1 MIDTARPR
9 AINASRRLMRT
20 AQAHNGQTPI
30 SMPSHQG
37 VPSNLAVTQ
46 IQSGRVSPSSAS
58 DTSNCSSFDATKY
71 SKYASEVES
80 QGPTS
85 EVNPLVG
92 CQPSSLGRNAISVAS
107 NRTVEKSRD
116 LGTRCRFCERNFHA
130 VKALNRHMDDI
141 HSEEKK
147 CYHVDCDFTYIG
159 KRKLEN
165 HLVKRHGKLPR
176 RRHSSD

>member
-1 MIDTARPR
+1 MGFQVVRILMLFPD
-9 AINASRRLMRT
+9 NA
-20 AQAHNGQTPI
+20 QTPI
-30 SMPSHQG
+30 SMPSHQE
-37 VPSNLAVTQ
+37 VPSNPVVTQ

-58 DTSNCSSFDATKY
+58 DTSNCSSMDATKY
-71 SKYASEVES
+71 SKYVATPSEVES

-85 EVNPLVG
+85 EANPSGGMSPQLFGIRDPLASLV
-92 CQPSSLGRNAISVAS
+92 RNAIPVAP
-107 NRTVEKSRD
+107 NRSVEKSRD

-147 CYHVDCDFTYIG
+147 CYHVDCTFTYIG

-165 HLVKRHGKLPR
+165 HLIKRHGKPPR
-176 RRHSSD
+176 RRN